1 MTLVLASTSPRRR
14 ELLGQLGLGNEGFS
28 FEQVSPDIDE
38 AYLEGETAAEHVLRL
53 AVGKA
58 RVGLDLCRQLPE
70 PVVLGSDTIVVLG
83 EEILG
88 KPLDAADA
96 KAMLTRL
103 SGRTHRVMTAVA
115 ITDGKQT
122 LTRLSETSVRFSP
135 MSAGDIDA
143 YVATGEPLDKAG
155 AYGIQGLGGCFV
167 AAIDGSYSSVVGL
180 PLVETRELLYAM
192 GCL

>member
-14 ELLGQLGLGNEGFS
+14 ELLGQLGLGKEGFS

-88 KPLDAADA
+88 KPMDAADA